1 MTHVAV
7 AHPSPDLYGS
17 DRQLLESI
25 TAIVERG
32 GTVDLVLPSD
42 GPLLPLARAR
52 GAHVLVASFPVLRK
66 SLLHPLRLPGLLWRS
81 ATATVRATRWLR
93 RVRPDVLYVNT
104 VTIPVWALAGRLA
117 GVPVLAHVHEAEDGG
132 RLVAAGLAA
141 PLLLARRVV
150 ANSAAAAAVL
160 VGALPRLAARIEVV
174 HNGVPAPPAPPADAS
189 HVAGTPWRLAVVG
202 RLSPRK
208 GTDVAVEA
216 VALLAAEGLDVHLSV
231 AGTPFEGYEWFVDEL
246 RERAGRPDLAGR
258 VDLLGYV
265 HPTWDLLA
273 ASDVVLVPS
282 RVEPFGN
289 TAVEALLARRP
300 VVASRTQGLA
310 EVVRDGDTGLLVPP
324 DDPRALAEAVATL
337 LRDDGLRASLARA
350 GEDDAHDRF
359 STARYAQRLLRVLDE
374 VTG

>member
-1 MTHVAV
+1 MTHVVV

-25 TAIVERG
+25 TAIVGRG
-32 GTVDLVLPSD
+32 GTVDLLLPAD
-42 GPLLPLARAR
+42 GPLLPLARDR
-52 GAHVLVASFPVLRK
+52 GAQVLVASFPVLRK
-66 SLLHPLRLPGLLWRS
+66 RLLHPLRLPGLLWRS
-81 ATATVRATRWLR
+81 LTGTVRATRWLR

-104 VTIPVWALAGRLA
+104 VTIPVWVLAGRLA
-117 GVPVLAHVHEAEDGG
+117 RVPVLVHVHEAEDGG

-160 VGALPRLAARIEVV
+160 VAALPRLAARTEVV
-174 HNGVPAPPAPPADAS
+174 HNGVPAPPAPPADAA
-189 HVAGTPWRLAVVG
+189 HAAGAPWRLAAVG

-208 GTDVAVEA
+208 GTDVALEA
-216 VALLAAEGLDVHLSV
+216 VALLAADGLDVHLSV
-231 AGTPFEGYEWFVDEL
+231 AGTPFEGYEWFVEQL
-246 RERAGRPDLAGR
+246 QERAAQPDVAGR
-258 VDLLGYV
+258 VELLGYV

-324 DDPRALAEAVATL
+324 DDPRALADAVASL
-337 LRDDGLRASLARA
+337 LRDDDRRSALARA

-359 STARYAQRLLRVLDE
+359 STARYSARLLQVIDE
-374 VTG
+374 VIG